1 MNLMKLTGN
10 LHKSKLIKCKKE
22 ERMPKKRNKLQQRRA
37 DIKRREKINRENYME
52 NQRKYREY
60 TNQIF
65 NEGLQLMSMNRNFKQ
80 EPKDGEVSE
89 QIEDEGS

>member
-1 MNLMKLTGN
+1 
-10 LHKSKLIKCKKE
+10 
-22 ERMPKKRNKLQQRRA
+22 MPKKRNKLQQRRA

-65 NEGLQLMSMNRNFKQ
+65 NEGLQLMSMIRNFKQ

-89 QIEDEGS
+89 QIEDDGS

>member
-1 MNLMKLTGN
+1 
-10 LHKSKLIKCKKE
+10 
-22 ERMPKKRNKLQQRRA
+22 MPKKTNKLQQRRA

>member
-1 MNLMKLTGN
+1 
-10 LHKSKLIKCKKE
+10 
-22 ERMPKKRNKLQQRRA
+22 MPKKRNKLQQRRA
-37 DIKRREKINRENYME
+37 DIKRRGKINRENYME

>member
-1 MNLMKLTGN
+1 
-10 LHKSKLIKCKKE
+10 
-22 ERMPKKRNKLQQRRA
+22 MPKKRNKLQQRRA

-65 NEGLQLMSMNRNFKQ
+65 NEGLQLMSINRNFKQ

>member
-1 MNLMKLTGN
+1 
-10 LHKSKLIKCKKE
+10 
-22 ERMPKKRNKLQQRRA
+22 MPKKRNKLQQRRA

-89 QIEDEGS
+89 QIEDDGS

>member
-1 MNLMKLTGN
+1 
-10 LHKSKLIKCKKE
+10 
-22 ERMPKKRNKLQQRRA
+22 MPKKRNKLQQRRA

-80 EPKDGEVSE
+80 ESKDGEVGE
-89 QIEDEGS
+89 QIENEVSEETQ

>member
-1 MNLMKLTGN
+1 
-10 LHKSKLIKCKKE
+10 
-22 ERMPKKRNKLQQRRA
+22 MPKKRNKLQQRRA

>member
-1 MNLMKLTGN
+1 
-10 LHKSKLIKCKKE
+10 
-22 ERMPKKRNKLQQRRA
+22 MPKKRNKLQQRRA
-37 DIKRREKINRENYME
+37 DIKRREKINRKNYME

-80 EPKDGEVSE
+80 EIKDGEVVE
-89 QIEDEGS
+89 QIEDEVSEETQ

>member
-1 MNLMKLTGN
+1 
-10 LHKSKLIKCKKE
+10 
-22 ERMPKKRNKLQQRRA
+22 
-37 DIKRREKINRENYME
+37 ME

>member
-1 MNLMKLTGN
+1 
-10 LHKSKLIKCKKE
+10 
-22 ERMPKKRNKLQQRRA
+22 MPKKRNKVKQRRA